1 MHEVRDA
8 VQMGEEGAEFEDWSG
23 SVGRK
28 GGWYQVGLG
37 AFQYNDGRPG
47 VDRGGWGQGS
57 GDIRWGCPA
66 GTQRGGRG
74 LVRETE
80 AGALRL
86 VGPDTTNY
94 QCYDT
99 GSDCSGQTGRGAKVR
114 APCPLLL
121 PLSSCFPLPLLFCK
135 AFHLFL
141 ISVPFPK
148 ALQLRHLRPSG
159 CLHWS

>member
-1 MHEVRDA
+1 MPEVRDA
-8 VQMGEEGAEFEDWSG
+8 VRMGEEGAEFEDWSG
-23 SVGRK
+23 SVERK
-28 GGWYQVGLG
+28 GGCYQVGLG
-37 AFQYNDGRPG
+37 AFQYKDGRIG
-47 VDRGGWGQGS
+47 EDRGGWGQGS

-66 GTQRGGRG
+66 GTQRGRRV
-74 LVRETE
+74 LVRETK

-86 VGPDTTNY
+86 VGQDMTDY

-114 APCPLLL
+114 AP
-121 PLSSCFPLPLLFCK
+121 LSPPSATFFLFSPPLLFCK

-141 ISVPFPK
+141 ISLPFPK